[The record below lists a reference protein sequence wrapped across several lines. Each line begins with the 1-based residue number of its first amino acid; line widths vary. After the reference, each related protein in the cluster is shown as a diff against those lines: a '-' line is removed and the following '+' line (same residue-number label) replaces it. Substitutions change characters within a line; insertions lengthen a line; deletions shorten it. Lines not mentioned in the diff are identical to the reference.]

1 MSALN
6 KLFGDERKRNLESTV
21 TALFSQSSGPVDA
34 LEVKS
39 KPRTL
44 LPGASTRQDTE
55 TSAPAETEAIPEAIP
70 EATHEDDLPRKRAK
84 KAKKAKKNDEEDDH
98 LEEKYMQ
105 QVLQEDSGKESEVE
119 ASEESTEPVT
129 EAKSATEAKPS
140 SRATRPDMKE
150 EELAKAERTVF
161 VGNVP
166 HEVITDKKVY
176 KEFKQFVAQRKPSK
190 DDEDEEQTPEKY
202 TVESIRFRSIAF
214 EEALPR
220 KVAFVQQKLHHA
232 RDSVN
237 AYVVYAEKEAVLAA
251 CKLNGSV
258 FHDHHLRFDSVAHPA
273 PHDRKRSVFVGNL
286 DFEESEE
293 SLWKHF
299 MSCGP
304 IEYVRVVRDP
314 KTNVGKG
321 FAYVQFVDLVSVNK
335 ALMLND
341 KKMTVGKGRKLRV
354 TRCRNMQKVQRQANT
369 AAVSKLT
376 DQQKTKFGRARKV
389 LGKADRATLGK
400 LTIEGTR
407 ATKGANTPNLRAKKA
422 RSKTGRV
429 TKRSQAYKKAEASKK
444 QK

>member
-6 KLFGDERKRNLESTV
+6 KLFGDERKRDLESNV
-21 TALFSQSSGPVDA
+21 AALFSQSSGPVDT

-44 LPGASTRQDTE
+44 LPVVSKRQETE
-55 TSAPAETEAIPEAIP
+55 TAKPAEPTEIVEA
-70 EATHEDDLPRKRAK
+70 DRPRKRAK
-84 KAKKAKKNDEEDDH
+84 KAKKTNEDDDH

-105 QVLQEDSGKESEVE
+105 QVLKEDSDHESEAE
-119 ASEESTEPVT
+119 APTEPVV
-129 EAKSATEAKPS
+129 ELKPS
-140 SRATRPDMKE
+140 KRASRPDMKE

-166 HEVITDKKVY
+166 HEAITDKKVY
-176 KEFKQFVAQRKPSK
+176 KEFKQLVAQRKLSK
-190 DDEDEEQTPEKY
+190 EDEDDEEQKAEKY
-202 TVESIRFRSIAF
+202 AVESIRFRSIAF

-220 KVAFVQQKLHHA
+220 KVAFVQQKLHHT

-237 AYVVYAEKEAVLAA
+237 AYVVYAEKEAVTAA

-304 IEYVRVVRDP
+304 IEYVRIVRDP

-321 FAYVQFVDLVSVNK
+321 FAYVQFADLVSVNK
-335 ALMLND
+335 ALLLND
-341 KKMTVGKGRKLRV
+341 KKMAVGKGRKLRV
-354 TRCRNMQKVQRQANT
+354 TRCRNMQKVQRQSNT
-369 AAVSKLT
+369 AALPKLT
-376 DQQKTKFGRARKV
+376 DQQKTKLGRARKV

-407 ATKGANTPNLRAKKA
+407 ATKGANTPNLRVKKA

-429 TKRSQAYKKAEASKK
+429 TKRSQAFKKAEANKK